1 MNDSIMGR
9 LQAMADRLSPT
20 DRIIASYFVENQAR
34 LIDLTMP
41 QIAEA
46 CQVSKPAMVRLCKKM
61 GFTGYKALLTALSAE
76 IALRGKPSA
85 NAQPL
90 TSLAGL
96 DAAAICD
103 LSARL
108 AIEIIQDT
116 RRSLSVKQMEKACE
130 LLINCRS
137 LVILGWDHAAINV
150 MDAQMKYARLGF
162 QTASAQEAYSRNLM
176 LRSLRPGDV
185 VMLFTTRGYCADGH
199 LALGEVHRRGAD
211 AVIITTDAQ
220 GYDLAPGDVLFSSSL
235 KGHLPGTDDADHTL
249 AGNLVMTTLHLIVG
263 MRLSDLGRLPAV

>member
-1 MNDSIMGR
+1 
-9 LQAMADRLSPT
+9 
-20 DRIIASYFVENQAR
+20 
-34 LIDLTMP
+34 MP
-41 QIAEA
+41 SA
-46 CQVSKPAMVRLCKKM
+46 PAVVRLCKKM

-76 IALRGKPSA
+76 IALR
-85 NAQPL
+85 AQRQRP
-90 TSLAGL
+90 AADHWRA
-96 DAAAICD
+96 DAAAICTCPP
-103 LSARL
+103 ARH
-108 AIEIIQDT
+108 EIIQDT

-199 LALGEVHRRGAD
+199 LALGEIHRRAR
-211 AVIITTDAQ
+211 T
-220 GYDLAPGDVLFSSSL
+220 
-235 KGHLPGTDDADHTL
+235 
-249 AGNLVMTTLHLIVG
+249 
-263 MRLSDLGRLPAV
+263 R